1 MFLDACFSNLS
12 DLDPKLRFEAELL
25 YDHVELK
32 PEVIKFFINLSKCAH
47 FRAKFQ
53 PINQNKV
60 SEETKNSIKEDNF
73 YFPCSSSLTSQSEE
87 KPVDTYASLGFFVNI
102 IDKNNDTPSSDSKPK
117 EIKTRDYVIREIVTT
132 EESFISSLNLLFEQY
147 ICRFTDFIS
156 YEQKKRI
163 SMNIEAMI
171 YMHKSM
177 YDQLILACKSSL
189 SKTVGICEIFDLYS
203 KSLIE
208 IYAVYFMN
216 LDKTLECTRTIIAQ
230 QSTVCEELE
239 KEHK

>member
-1 MFLDACFSNLS
+1 MFLDACFSNIS

-32 PEVIKFFINLSKCAH
+32 PEVIKFFVNLSKCAQ

-60 SEETKNSIKEDNF
+60 NEEIKNSPQNNKDDVYCVPIKENNF
-73 YFPCSSSLTSQSEE
+73 YFPCRSSFTSQSEAE
-87 KPVDTYASLGFFVNI
+87 PVDTYASLGFFVNI
-102 IDKNNDTPSSDSKPK
+102 IDKNIDAPSSDSKPK

-132 EESFISSLNLLFEQY
+132 EESFLSSLNLLFEQY
-147 ICRFTDFIS
+147 IRRFSDFIS

-171 YMHKSM
+171 HMHKSL

-189 SKTVGICEIFDLYS
+189 SK
-203 KSLIE
+203 
-208 IYAVYFMN
+208 
-216 LDKTLECTRTIIAQ
+216 R
-230 QSTVCEELE
+230 
-239 KEHK
+239 